1 MLTILN
7 PLHPAINIHET
18 FFLSRNLG
26 SLNQLGKISEGIQEF
41 TKAPPCTQRASKL
54 DLGSYF
60 CCSLISSLQMNPKK
74 IKPWP
79 LALWHSMLESITRHH
94 YQSPQIKDSI
104 SMGPIFHQCQKT
116 WPLTSRWCIVSA
128 HLHNFNLCVSYN
140 FYIALFMIFNKVF
153 AKHETLR

>member
-7 PLHPAINIHET
+7 PLQPTINIHET

-41 TKAPPCTQRASKL
+41 TKAPPCTLRASKL

-60 CCSLISSLQMNPKK
+60 CCSLISSLQMSLKK

-79 LALWHSMLESITRHH
+79 FSLVTFNAWIHNKTLVTKVLRLRTPIWWA
-94 YQSPQIKDSI
+94 PFFI
-104 SMGPIFHQCQKT
+104 SVKKHDL
-116 WPLTSRWCIVSA
+116 WPLAVALCLHIRTVLIYVSLIISILLFSRYLTKCLQSMR
-128 HLHNFNLCVSYN
+128 H
-140 FYIALFMIFNKVF
+140 
-153 AKHETLR
+153 